1 MTRSFARLILLFAL
15 IACLS
20 PRAAFGQQAASSVA
34 LDGRWNLVLQ
44 TPQGEFPTVV
54 EFIVY
59 RGGRVMASVLGPS
72 GSFSISDAAGTL
84 KGDRLRLS
92 AKSSFGNLRVSA
104 RLEGGRLTGHWG
116 PGGLISGLFF
126 RGELRGVRDQA
137 YVRTPPVEV
146 HDRLWASLERSFYA
160 PDFNGVDIRSLRER
174 YRPQIAASRTDGEL
188 HAIIRRM
195 LAEFK
200 SSHLD
205 FFAMPRIHPQPG
217 SAAAADQSHGIS
229 WRQAAPSIGYLRIE
243 SFEDGPGVMAR
254 VDRAFSE
261 LGHNPALIV
270 DVRENGGGSL
280 TTAMRLGDHIFA
292 GQRPVGYFAG
302 REGLM
307 RRGAASIDALDPAS
321 LPLFTGYSSADL
333 AREMQSA
340 GAVMLATGG
349 RAPAP
354 YRGRLVILVDQYC
367 FSACEALASVAKEIG
382 AATLVGRKTAGAML
396 AAFPVDLGGG
406 WTLML
411 PVWDFRTPGG
421 VRVEG
426 RGVEPN
432 VPVRKSSGDL
442 AAALRLL
449 RAR

>member
-1 MTRSFARLILLFAL
+1 MTRSFARLVLLFAL
-15 IACLS
+15 IACLF
-20 PRAAFGQQAASSVA
+20 PRAAIGQQASSPAA
-34 LDGRWNLVLQ
+34 LHGRWNLVLQ

-54 EFIVY
+54 EFIDQG
-59 RGGRVMASVLGPS
+59 GGRVTASVLGAS

-84 KGDRLRLS
+84 DGNRLRLT
-92 AKSSFGNLRVSA
+92 AKSSFGNLRVNA
-104 RLEGGRLTGHWG
+104 RVEGGRLAGHWG
-116 PGGLISGLFF
+116 PGGLITGLFF
-126 RGELRGVRDQA
+126 RGELRGVRDPA
-137 YVRTPPVEV
+137 YVRTPPIELY
-146 HDRLWASLERSFYA
+146 DRVWASIERSFYA
-160 PDFNGVDIRSLRER
+160 PDYNGVDIRSLRER

-205 FFAMPRIHPQPG
+205 FFAMPRIDPQPG
-217 SAAAADQSHGIS
+217 ATPADQNHGIS

-243 SFEDGPGVMAR
+243 SFEDGPEVMAR

-261 LGHNPALIV
+261 LAHNPSLIV

-292 GQRPVGYFAG
+292 ARRPVGYFAG

-333 AREMQSA
+333 AGKMQSA

-354 YRGRLVILVDQYC
+354 YRGRLVILVDEYC
-367 FSACEALASVAKEIG
+367 FSACEALASVAKETG

-396 AAFPVDLGGG
+396 AAFPVDVGGG

-432 VPVRKSSGDL
+432 VPVRKSSGDM

-449 RAR
+449 RGR

>member
-1 MTRSFARLILLFAL
+1 
-15 IACLS
+15 
-20 PRAAFGQQAASSVA
+20 
-34 LDGRWNLVLQ
+34 
-44 TPQGEFPTVV
+44 V
-54 EFIVY
+54 EFVGQG
-59 RGGRVMASVLGPS
+59 GGRVTASVLGPS
-72 GSFSISDAAGTL
+72 GSFRISDAAGTL
-84 KGDRLRLS
+84 DGNRLLLTAR
-92 AKSSFGNLRVSA
+92 SSFGNLRVNA
-104 RLEGGRLTGHWG
+104 RLESGRLTGQWR

-126 RGELRGVRDQA
+126 RGGLRGVRDEA
-137 YVRTPPVEV
+137 YARTPPLEV
-146 HDRLWASLERSFYA
+146 YDRLWASLERSFYA
-160 PDFNGVDIRSLRER
+160 PDFNGVDVRSLRER

-188 HAIIRRM
+188 HATIRRM

-205 FFAMPRIHPQPG
+205 FFAMPRIDPRPG
-217 SAAAADQSHGIS
+217 STPADQSHGIS
-229 WRQAAPSIGYLRIE
+229 WRQAAPLIGYLRIA
-243 SFEDGPGVMAR
+243 SFEDGPEVMVR
-254 VDRAFSE
+254 IDRAFSE
-261 LGHNPALIV
+261 IGHNPALIV

-292 GQRPVGYFAG
+292 AQRPVGYFAG

-307 RRGAASIDALDPAS
+307 RRGAASIDGLDPAR

-333 AREMQSA
+333 ARQMQSA

-354 YRGRLVILVDQYC
+354 YRGRLVILVDEYC
-367 FSACEALASVAKEIG
+367 FSACEALASVARETG

-396 AAFPVDLGGG
+396 AAFPVEVGGG

-432 VPVRKSSGDL
+432 VPVRKSSGDM

-449 RAR
+449 RGR

>member
-1 MTRSFARLILLFAL
+1 MTRSLARLVLLFAL
-15 IACLS
+15 IAS
-20 PRAAFGQQAASSVA
+20 WPPGSAIAQQAASAAA
-34 LDGRWNLVLQ
+34 LGGRWNLVLE

-54 EFIVY
+54 EFMVD
-59 RGGRVMASVLGPS
+59 GGRRVTASLLGPS

-84 KGDRLRLS
+84 EGNRLLLS
-92 AKSSFGNLRVSA
+92 AKSSFGKLRVDA
-104 RLEGGRLTGHWG
+104 RIEGGRLTGHWR
-116 PGGLISGLFF
+116 PGGLIWGMLF
-126 RGELRGVRDQA
+126 RGGLRGVRDEGYA
-137 YVRTPPVEV
+137 RTPPSEV
-146 HDRLWASLERSFYA
+146 YDRLWATIEQNFYA
-160 PDFNGVDIRSLRER
+160 PDFNGVDVRSLRER

-205 FFAMPRIHPQPG
+205 FFAMLRADPRPG
-217 SAAAADQSHGIS
+217 SPPAVQTHGIS

-243 SFEDGPGVMAR
+243 SFEDGPGVTAR

-261 LGHNPALIV
+261 LGHNQALIV

-280 TTAMRLGDHIFA
+280 TTAMRLGDYIFP

-307 RRGAASIDALDPAS
+307 RRGAASIDALDPS
-321 LPLFTGYSSADL
+321 KLPLFTGYSSADL

-340 GAVMLATGG
+340 GAMMLATGG

-354 YRGRLVILVDQYC
+354 YRGRLVILVDEYC
-367 FSACEALASVAKEIG
+367 YSACEALASVARETG
-382 AATLVGRKTAGAML
+382 AATLVGRRTAGAML
-396 AAFPVDLGGG
+396 AAFPIEIGGG

-432 VPVRKSSGDL
+432 VPVRKSSGDMP
-442 AAALRLL
+442 AALRLL